1 MRVAV
6 LTTSYPRWEGDAAGS
21 FVASS
26 VDAVRAAGVEVEVVS
41 PAGFRHFGVAY
52 GDGVAGNLR
61 SAPWRLG
68 LLPAF
73 LASYARAARRGA
85 RGADLVHAH
94 WLPSALVART
104 TGLPTVLQ
112 LWGTDVALARKAP
125 RVFGPVLRGAALVV
139 CPSTALADA
148 ARELGAVDVRLIP
161 SPVRVP
167 DEVGIPDEPPHVLF
181 LGRLS
186 PEKGALQFAD
196 ATAGLPRVVVGD
208 GPLRHRLPDA
218 LGIVPTSRVPRYL
231 ERAAVVC
238 VPSLREGYGFA
249 CAEAL
254 AAGRPV
260 VASAVGGLL
269 DHVEDGV
276 NGLLVPP
283 GDVPALR
290 AAIERLLGDPKL
302 RAKLGAAAHARARE
316 RLAPAAAAAATV
328 RAYED
333 ALAAS

>member
-21 FVASS
+21 FVATS
-26 VDAVRAAGVEVEVVS
+26 VEGVRAAGVEAEVVS
-41 PAGFRHFGVAY
+41 PAGFRHFGIAY
-52 GDGVAGNLR
+52 GHGVAGNLR
-61 SAPWRLG
+61 RAPWKLG

-73 LASYARAARRGA
+73 MASYARAARRA
-85 RGADLVHAH
+85 SRGADLVHAH
-94 WLPSALVART
+94 WLPSGWAARA
-104 TGLPTVLQ
+104 TGLPYVVQ
-112 LWGTDVALARKAP
+112 LWGTDVELARRAP
-125 RVFGPVLRGAALVV
+125 RVFGPVLRAARVV
-139 CPSTALADA
+139 ICASSALAEG
-148 ARELGAVDVRLIP
+148 ARDLGAEDVRLIP
-161 SPVRVP
+161 SPVPFPRS
-167 DEVGIPDEPPHVLF
+167 VGTPEEPPHVLY

-196 ATAGLPRVVVGD
+196 ASSGLPRVVVGD
-208 GPLRHRLPDA
+208 GPLRDRLPDA
-218 LGIVPTSRVPRYL
+218 LGLVPTSRVGAYL

-254 AAGRPV
+254 AYGRPV

-276 NGLLVPP
+276 NGLLVPA

-290 AAIERLLGDPKL
+290 SALIRLLGDARL
-302 RAKLGAAAHARARE
+302 RSRLGSAARKRARE
-316 RLAPAAAAAATV
+316 RFAPEAAAAATV
-328 RAYED
+328 QAYRD
-333 ALAAS
+333 ALASG

>member
-1 MRVAV
+1 VRVAV

-26 VDAVRAAGVEVEVVS
+26 VDAVRSAGVEVEVVS

-68 LLPAF
+68 LVPAF

-125 RVFGPVLRGAALVV
+125 RVFGPVLRGAAVVV

-148 ARELGAVDVRLIP
+148 ARELGAGDVRLIP

-167 DEVGIPDEPPHVLF
+167 DDVGVPDEPPHVLF

-218 LGIVPTSRVPRYL
+218 LGLVPTSRVPRYL

-283 GDVPALR
+283 GDVAALR
-290 AAIERLLGDPKL
+290 AAIERLLGDAKL

-316 RLAPAAAAAATV
+316 RLAPEAAAAATV
-328 RAYED
+328 RAYDD
-333 ALAAS
+333 ALATS